1 MIYRFDGYELD
12 TARLEVRLDGKALAV
27 EPQVF
32 DVLAHLVAHRDRVVP
47 KEELL
52 DSVWGDRFVSES
64 ALTSRIKAA
73 RRLIG
78 DDGATQRS
86 IRTVHGRGYR
96 FVADVREG
104 VPSASPPPSRG
115 RPTSTPLPEPV
126 APSADQRAN
135 EQRIQF
141 CKTPDGVRLAYASV
155 GDGPPLVKAANWLSH
170 LDYDWESPLWGHWWR
185 ELSVRHRL
193 VRYDERGCGLSDWD
207 VDDFSLET
215 WVTDLETVVDAA
227 GIERFPLLG
236 VSQGGPVAMTYAARH
251 PERVR
256 ALILYGT
263 YAQGRLARARTP
275 TGPRRSPPEPAA
287 RPPRLGSRRP
297 RLPQGVRHAV
307 HAERDRRAVG
317 PLRGAAAED
326 HRRRPMRSASWR
338 RSSRST
344 SSTSRP
350 NWPSRRSSSTP
361 ATISGRR
368 SKRGVGWRRWSPSS
382 RFVTL
387 ESSNHLLLEDEPAWP
402 RFLDAVES
410 FLDEHS

>member
-1 MIYRFDGYELD
+1 MIYLFDGYELD

-32 DVLAHLVAHRDRVVP
+32 DVLAFLVAHRDRVVL

-73 RRLIG
+73 RRLVG

-96 FVADVREG
+96 FVADVREK
-104 VPSASPPPSRG
+104 VPSVIAAAEPA
-115 RPTSTPLPEPV
+115 TLEVAPLPAPV
-126 APSADQRAN
+126 APSIDQRAN

-141 CKTPDGVRLAYASV
+141 CTTPDGVRLAYASV
-155 GDGPPLVKAANWLSH
+155 GSGPPLVKAANWLSH

-185 ELSVRHRL
+185 ELSTRRRL

-207 VDDFSLET
+207 VDDFSLDT
-215 WVTDLETVVDAA
+215 WVTDLETVVEAT

-275 TGPRRSPPEPAA
+275 MAEDEA
-287 RPPRLGSRRP
+287 RLNVQLARLGWGRDDPAFRKVFAMQFMPNGTAEQWDRFEELQRRTTSPGNGARFLEAFGTLDVTDVASRLAVP
-297 RLPQGVRHAV
+297 TLVLHARH
-307 HAERDRRAVG
+307 DLRA
-317 PLRGAAAED
+317 PLEE
-326 HRRRPMRSASWR
+326 
-338 RSSRST
+338 
-344 SSTSRP
+344 
-350 NWPSRRSSSTP
+350 
-361 ATISGRR
+361 GRR
-368 SKRGVGWRRWSPSS
+368 LAALIPAS

-410 FLDEHS
+410 FLEEHS